1 MINNIPV
8 SLLSKMGNYEIEI
21 HGAKV
26 EVSVVENPGVDVAA
40 KIEELRSSLQ
50 TLQNCVVGLDIKFV
64 KTEQNSS
71 IAKFL
76 LLCVGTRCLIIQVL
90 DLEYF
95 PETLRE
101 FLSDETICFLGTG
114 MSNIVQDLDSR
125 QSHVYYFNRWEKRSV
140 RCKTGVEV
148 GFLAAKILKKPNI
161 EKYGFAELAGEIV
174 MDIKQPIGE
183 CPHWNAQVF
192 SHEEIKYAIHNAY
205 TSYVIG
211 NKLLGML

>member
-1 MINNIPV
+1 MINSIPV

-26 EVSVVENPGVDVAA
+26 EVSVVENPAVDVAA
-40 KIEELRSSLQ
+40 KIEELRSSLR
-50 TLQNCVVGLDIKFV
+50 TLQNRVVGLDIKFV
-64 KTEQNSS
+64 ETKRSSS
-71 IAKFL
+71 IDKFL

-90 DLEYF
+90 HLEYF

-114 MSNIVQDLDSR
+114 MSNIVQELDSR
-125 QSHVYYFNRWEKRSV
+125 QSHVYLSNRYETRSV
-140 RCKTGVEV
+140 KCKTGVEV

-161 EKYGFAELAGEIV
+161 EKYGFAELAGEIG
-174 MDIKQPIGE
+174 MDIKLPIGE
-183 CPHWNAQVF
+183 CPDWNAKVF

>member
-1 MINNIPV
+1 
-8 SLLSKMGNYEIEI
+8 MGNYEIEI

-26 EVSVVENPGVDVAA
+26 EVSVVENPAVDVAA

-90 DLEYF
+90 QLDSF
-95 PETLRE
+95 PETLRA
-101 FLSDETICFLGTG
+101 FLADETICFLGTG
-114 MSNIVQDLDSR
+114 MSNIVQELDSR
-125 QSHVYYFNRWEKRSV
+125 VCFCNPFGTKSV
-140 RCKTGVEV
+140 KCKTGVEV

-161 EKYGFAELAGEIV
+161 EKYGFAELAGEIG

-183 CPHWNAQVF
+183 CPDWNAKVF